1 MDSIHKREGCKF
13 AALSFMYYRHV
24 KFFFLVTEPI
34 TLK

>member
-1 MDSIHKREGCKF
+1 MDSIHKREGCNLT
-13 AALSFMYYRHV
+13 ALSFMYYRHV

>member
-1 MDSIHKREGCKF
+1 MDSIHKREGCN
-13 AALSFMYYRHV
+13 LRPSFMYYRHV

>member
-1 MDSIHKREGCKF
+1 MDSIHKKRGLQF

>member
-1 MDSIHKREGCKF
+1 MDSIHKREELQF